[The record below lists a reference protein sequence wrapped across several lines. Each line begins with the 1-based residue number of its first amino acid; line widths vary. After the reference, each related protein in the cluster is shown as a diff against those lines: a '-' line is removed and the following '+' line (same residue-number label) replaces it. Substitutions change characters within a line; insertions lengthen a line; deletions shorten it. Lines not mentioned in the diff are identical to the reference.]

1 MASKSRSPLFP
12 PFLLVLLVP
21 VPLLLTGCRGP
32 DLIDR
37 MTQPRWG
44 FCGTVIIV
52 LDIVALVDLLG
63 GDARSPMNKA
73 LWTLLIVFFPVGGV
87 ILYFLFGRE

>member
-1 MASKSRSPLFP
+1 MTTETSSPATTRLA
-12 PFLLVLLVP
+12 
-21 VPLLLTGCRGP
+21 LLLLPLTTLLAGCGGP

-37 MTQPRWG
+37 LTQPRWG

-52 LDIVALVDLLG
+52 LDIVAILDLLG
-63 GDARSPMNKA
+63 DEDRSTTNKA

-87 ILYFLFGRE
+87 VLYFLLGRD